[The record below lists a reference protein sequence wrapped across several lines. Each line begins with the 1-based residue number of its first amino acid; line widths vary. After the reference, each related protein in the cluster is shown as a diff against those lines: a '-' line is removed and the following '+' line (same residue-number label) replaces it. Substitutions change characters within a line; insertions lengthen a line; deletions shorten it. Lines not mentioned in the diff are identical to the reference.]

1 VVAEAARRDMRRE
14 SEHFGD
20 AELDLLYMARRL
32 RDALRLEEILTAAG
46 VDYLIETGTYTAGF
60 IMKRDLTGAFFYV
73 APKDLAASQLLLSE
87 NHFRPYTPE

>member
-1 VVAEAARRDMRRE
+1 MRRE

-20 AELDLLYMARRL
+20 VELDLLYMARRL

-60 IMKRDLTGAFFYV
+60 LMKRDLTGAFFYV
-73 APKDLAASQLLLSE
+73 APEDLATSQSLLSE
-87 NHFRPYTPE
+87 HKFQPYTPE